1 MNDIPK
7 GLYLVMVIL
16 FSVGV
21 NSTVLKPDNSTMSSS
36 TCGSAISS
44 TQPNQPPLFLSDDQ
58 VRDLLDWE
66 SLVPAIE
73 SVMVKVSKKEVIQPA
88 RLFMRIPEVNG
99 VLLSMP
105 GYIKRTG
112 PDGED
117 SLAIKVVTSFTDNKV
132 KGLPSVLAT
141 VLLYNTDNGKLKV
154 VMEGTEITKW
164 RTAAAS
170 VVATKHLFG
179 RSGDK
184 DLVLA
189 IMGSGAQAYIHA
201 KAFHINIWNHRYA
214 GAQSLVEKLTSE
226 GVPAV
231 QAYEHGEDAARDA
244 DILVTATYSSVPV
257 LKYEWLTK
265 KDAHINAVGAGLNHH
280 SELDSAI
287 YSHSSI
293 FFDSEAAARG
303 ELKGLYEQVPANMV
317 GEVGGLIAANLTR
330 DARYPLTVFHS
341 MGMATEDVITAKLIY
356 DKYQKQ
362 HSNCSSPQ

>member
-184 DLVLA
+184 DL
-189 IMGSGAQAYIHA
+189 
-201 KAFHINIWNHRYA
+201 INIWNHRYA